1 MSIHVDSYGS
11 ARHGL
16 TDQDLLNI
24 VKENFDF
31 RPGLVIQELNLK
43 RPIYQRTAA
52 YGAFGRDGA
61 QDDSEGFP
69 WEQPK
74 DLSHVLRS
82 RQ

>member
-1 MSIHVDSYGS
+1 MSIHIDSYGS

-43 RPIYQRTAA
+43 RPIY
-52 YGAFGRDGA
+52 
-61 QDDSEGFP
+61 
-69 WEQPK
+69 
-74 DLSHVLRS
+74 
-82 RQ
+82 